1 MLIIKGEEIGRG
13 NSKAGMGVL
22 SSLDVFLLS
31 WGIDLSGDPR
41 KLGCWPSPG
50 RAGYF
55 TWCPD
60 SVGPSGA
67 RDIQA
72 AVGAVCKAG
81 PPGASLF
88 EAVED
93 IDLEGTRGT
102 GRLLEQICIW
112 SRRQS

>member
-22 SSLDVFLLS
+22 CSLDVFLLS

-72 AVGAVCKAG
+72 AVGAVWESG
-81 PPGASLF
+81 QPGASQF
-88 EAVED
+88 EAIQD
-93 IDLEGTRGT
+93 ADFEGKLRA
-102 GRLLEQICIW
+102 GRLMADIY
-112 SRRQS
+112 